1 MTASFPCQCTGC
13 KDEFCGK
20 QYTTAAVKYCGAQV
34 AGKPGYLRENN
45 VCRRCYC
52 SDCWGPMSACGCSGS
67 GTSTVALVTT
77 HVPPPAPQSQWD
89 AHHAW
94 QPSPP
99 TPPAL
104 QSPQSQS
111 DAWQQSQWPVI
122 AHSDGRPR
130 IPIFDV
136 EDTLEAL
143 RAEVAGFRRRSE
155 YDAVEMIKELRELRH
170 DEVAKLQYDA
180 AEIVKEVRD
189 LRCET
194 HRSLV
199 DPAPI
204 LTSLRDVRA
213 ELRELRAEVVMLRRG
228 NLVESSA
235 SSGFEVVETVVDTVV
250 EPPVSVGLH
259 SC

>member
-1 MTASFPCQCTGC
+1 M
-13 KDEFCGK
+13 
-20 QYTTAAVKYCGAQV
+20 
-34 AGKPGYLRENN
+34 
-45 VCRRCYC
+45 
-52 SDCWGPMSACGCSGS
+52 
-67 GTSTVALVTT
+67 TT

-155 YDAVEMIKELRELRH
+155 YDAAEMIKELRELRH
-170 DEVAKLQYDA
+170 DEVAKMQYNAALLHDEVAKLQYDA
-180 AEIVKEVRD
+180 AEIIKEVRD

-194 HRSLV
+194 HRQLV